1 MAENPFADVKDIDA
15 EYMER
20 WLGDSEINSLSPKVL
35 YDIQQLVRHYADI
48 IVPNK
53 KVNISY
59 STDETVT
66 PCASVENLEVKI
78 PTSLLLQG
86 RVDETIGAMIHEL
99 HHIKMSDEESSIW
112 YSCFNFVCKI
122 LDTLFVQEDDGQ
134 YISLYSLVMGD
145 SEMSFDDIMSPNPEN
160 ANAVFM
166 RKACDDVAFFLNAI
180 EDIRIDANT
189 PSNLKKYID
198 KIDSNAFASFK
209 PRYET
214 GELSN
219 DELFNIIYK
228 LLFHHKGY
236 IDDDFIKSKGI
247 ETKDIINSTAHKNYV
262 SVFKTFSE
270 ELRQHIE
277 TLYSQSNKSANEPKK
292 GEGRDIMDMY
302 LSEHSK
308 ENLKDLINDSAPS
321 TISDENKKALAD
333 SLDFEDREFSPS
345 DNKEEIQRWLSSDI
359 DSSQEKQPV
368 ISQEFDME
376 IKSYENI
383 TIHKTTE
390 SLNTMSNSPCS
401 VDYSCVF
408 YDIS

>member
-1 MAENPFADVKDIDA
+1 MAVNPFEDVKDIDA

-20 WLGDSEINSLSPKVL
+20 WLGGLKVNSLSPKVL

-66 PCASVENLEVKI
+66 PCASVENHEVKI
-78 PTSLLLQG
+78 PTSLLSQG

-99 HHIKMSDEESSIW
+99 HHIKMSDDESSIW
-112 YSCFNFVCKI
+112 FSCFNFVCKV
-122 LDTLFVQEDDGQ
+122 LDTLFIQDKDGE
-134 YISLYSLVMGD
+134 YSSIYALVMGD
-145 SEMSFDDIMSPNPEN
+145 CEMSFDDIMSPDPQNP
-160 ANAVFM
+160 NAVFL

-189 PSNLKKYID
+189 PQNLKKYID
-198 KIDSNAFASFK
+198 KIDSNAFESFK
-209 PRYET
+209 PKYES
-214 GELSN
+214 GELDN
-219 DELFNIIYK
+219 DDLFNIIYK

-236 IDDDFIKSKGI
+236 IDDDFISLKSQTHTT
-247 ETKDIINSTAHKNYV
+247 EDIINSTAKQNYA

-270 ELRQHIE
+270 ELRLHIE
-277 TLYSQSNKSANEPKK
+277 NLYSQNDKSSPSQPKK

-302 LSEHSK
+302 LSENSK
-308 ENLKDLINDSAPS
+308 ENLKDLINGNAPK
-321 TISDENKKALAD
+321 DKNDLAD
-333 SLDFEDREFSPS
+333 AVDFEDREFSPT
-345 DNKEEIQRWLSSDI
+345 SSTVDPLNLAEKI
-359 DSSQEKQPV
+359 DSSKAKQPI

-383 TIHKTTE
+383 TIHNTTE
-390 SLNTMSNSPCS
+390 NLTSYNNQKQK
-401 VDYSCVF
+401 VDYSCIF